1 VRGFRI
7 VETKIPLLADLKPMP
22 DKPLAEAAAAPPP
35 VPYEDALAEIERL
48 VQAME
53 AGRMPL
59 EAMLQSYRRA
69 TELFAFCRGRL
80 EAVEQQVK
88 VLEDGELKAWS
99 GA

>member
-1 VRGFRI
+1 
-7 VETKIPLLADLKPMP
+7 VETKIPRLADLNPMP
-22 DKPLAEAAAAPPP
+22 DQPFAEAATTPPP

-59 EAMLQSYRRA
+59 ESMLESYRRA

-99 GA
+99 GR